1 MRIRGVIY
9 GAIWAAIWLPLPAG
23 AQGAR
28 PLRAVP
34 DCAGRVEIAKARVV
48 RVERN
53 GALILSDGRAILL
66 EGIRLPGRESGRD
79 GDGALAGQSLALL
92 GELAKAAPVTFT
104 ATPPKQDRYDRVRA
118 QAFGDGVWLQVAM
131 LERGMARVA
140 ISPDRNECAPDLYE
154 AEARARRARAGL
166 WAMSSY
172 APRQAQT
179 MAQEM
184 KGSAGSFQLVEG
196 WVTNVGTAS
205 GRTFIDFGN
214 DGSGNRVFSAV
225 IQAQDRAA
233 FRGHDLQDLVARH
246 VRIRGVVVDVRGR
259 PEIGLSNPAQ
269 IEILD

>member
-23 AQGAR
+23 AQSQR
-28 PLRAVP
+28 PLRAIP

-66 EGIRLPGRESGRD
+66 EGIRLPVRDNGRD
-79 GDGALAGQSLALL
+79 SNGALADQSLALL
-92 GELAKAAPVTFT
+92 AELAKAAPITFT

-118 QAFGDGVWLQVAM
+118 QAFGDGVWLQTAM

-154 AEARARRARAGL
+154 AETRARQARAGL
-166 WAMSSY
+166 WASGSY
-172 APRQAQT
+172 APRPPQD
-179 MAQEM
+179 M
-184 KGSAGSFQLVEG
+184 KGTVGSFQLVQG

-214 DGSGNRVFSAV
+214 DYGDGGSRVFSAV
-225 IQAQDRAA
+225 IQPQDRAA
-233 FRGHDLQDLVARH
+233 FRGHDLQALVARH
-246 VRIRGVVVDVRGR
+246 VRIRGMVVDVRGR